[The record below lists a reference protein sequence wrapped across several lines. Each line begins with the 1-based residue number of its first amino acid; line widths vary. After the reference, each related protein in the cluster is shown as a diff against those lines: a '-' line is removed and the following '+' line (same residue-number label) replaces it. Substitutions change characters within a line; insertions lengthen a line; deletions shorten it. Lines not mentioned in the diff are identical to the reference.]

1 MCNMNDRVFRAL
13 SGIGVTSVGAAVGL
27 LTSAVCLA
35 VMAPLQPGAAG
46 RGQQSAASTIG
57 RFPLRTSRLELNRPT
72 HAGAFFDVIGRRSAL
87 FGYENRSFE
96 AWIYPLKV
104 IDDFSLSFRLEGYPL
119 EINGNDIMASIRV
132 RPESTT
138 VTYAHAAF
146 TVRQI
151 MFAPLDEPG
160 IAILLDVDTVL
171 PLTITA
177 SFRPKLRLMWPA
189 ASMTSSIGWDA
200 GAHVYHYG
208 WSRPTV
214 IACR

>member
-104 IDDFSLSFRLEGYPL
+104 IDDFSLSFRREGYPL
-119 EINGNDIMASIRV
+119 EINGDDIMGSIRV

-146 TVRQI
+146 RSSSRAASKAALRPGRHTTGFSDRSNRCTS
-151 MFAPLDEPG
+151 APRHILTTS
-160 IAILLDVDTVL
+160 IAI
-171 PLTITA
+171 
-177 SFRPKLRLMWPA
+177 RL
-189 ASMTSSIGWDA
+189 
-200 GAHVYHYG
+200 
-208 WSRPTV
+208 
-214 IACR
+214 